1 MTNEK
6 LITELTEF
14 LTDVYIEEEDNY
26 YCYLFDEVFNFMHD
40 DRYYVLKEENP
51 ELSDEEIEEKIDQ
64 EFEEI
69 DPEYVKSYISQ
80 YLLFKESWSDIV
92 SVIGKK
98 LTDRFLE
105 ENSNFEVDD
114 DDRLIYYSPV
124 GIDKHIQLRFEHPN
138 DFYKTVR
145 RRHYVWRKRLS
156 ESTAYSWLM
165 EDNIFKYFKE
175 LHISDSKV
183 FNDLFDDVYYD
194 LCEAG
199 QLYRKYFVK
208 F

>member
-1 MTNEK
+1 MTKEK
-6 LITELTEF
+6 FTTQLSEF
-14 LTDVYIEEEDNY
+14 LTDYYVDGGCCALFEYIENIEYDNFY
-26 YCYLFDEVFNFMHD
+26 YT
-40 DRYYVLKEENP
+40 LKEENP
-51 ELSDEEIEEKIDQ
+51 EISDEEIDQKWWENEE
-64 EFEEI
+64 EET
-69 DPEYVKSYISQ
+69 DPELFQLYIER
-80 YLLFKESWSDIV
+80 YLLDHESWSEIVEDIG
-92 SVIGKK
+92 SE
-98 LTDRFLE
+98 LAEQFLI
-105 ENSNFEVDD
+105 ENDNFEVDD

-124 GIDKHIQLRFEHPN
+124 GIDKHIQLRFEHPQ
-138 DFYKTVR
+138 DFYEIIKR
-145 RRHYVWRKRLS
+145 RRYVWRKQLS

-183 FNDLFDDVYYD
+183 FNDLFDNVYYD